1 MKMSVQCFLFSSL
14 PWIYF
19 TSTGL
24 DHPKH
29 LVSHYKMEESAVV
42 QSQSVRIVTRLNS
55 ESSYIYFIINPLQAV
70 DCEELA
76 ITTTTTT
83 TTTPATTPTT
93 TAPPNPNYSVCK
105 YECKS
110 SGGCKV
116 IYTGAPRPGSTEG
129 SCLPCSGTCTGIPA
143 ECIDCNHLDCSGT
156 ALQ

>member
-1 MKMSVQCFLFSSL
+1 M
-14 PWIYF
+14 I
-19 TSTGL
+19 GL
-24 DHPKH
+24 DHPDH
-29 LVSHYKMEESAVV
+29 FVIHHKMVENAGE
-42 QSQSVRIVTRLNS
+42 QSQNARTVTRYSTLHLPS
-55 ESSYIYFIINPLQAV
+55 CIMLFPFPLQAV

-93 TAPPNPNYSVCK
+93 TAAPNPNYSVCK

-129 SCLPCSGTCTGIPA
+129 SCLPCSGTCTGIPP
-143 ECIDCNHLDCSGT
+143 ECFDCNHLDCSGDFS
-156 ALQ
+156 LQYNIIILLTFIQDVTS